1 MTLRQTGKRGKVDRC
16 LKKKVKSF
24 YQLNVQLVL
33 LGTYMNTKIKNGVS
47 IGLIFG
53 GLISYAFPDISS
65 LLSNRQTSIEHKEL
79 IGIISF
85 IGGVIIFYMP
95 SNITE

>member
-1 MTLRQTGKRGKVDRC
+1 MD
-16 LKKKVKSF
+16 
-24 YQLNVQLVL
+24 
-33 LGTYMNTKIKNGVS
+33 TYMNTKIKNGVS

-65 LLSNRQTSIEHKEL
+65 LLSSRQTSIEHKEL

-85 IGGVIIFYMP
+85 IGGLIVFYMP
-95 SNITE
+95 THIKEQDF